1 VRRII
6 LGAVAVLLLGGPT
19 VGLADSKSKP
29 VQDDKTVCN
38 GDFGTSVK
46 FVKSPSDAAKQAL
59 KEEKLVMVLHVSG
72 EFEDPDFT

>member
-1 VRRII
+1 MRRM
-6 LGAVAVLLLGGPT
+6 LVCAVALLLPALWLGSGS
-19 VGLADSKSKP
+19 ADGVKKP
-29 VQDDKTVCN
+29 VQEVCD

-46 FVKSPSDAAKQAL
+46 FVKTPSEAARQAL